1 MAAALACAHAR
12 GAMQAKRSYYGV
24 LAAAAATAFSVQAN
38 VATAEASVVSDS
50 DQTSDD
56 AAITARVRNAL
67 AADHQLLAR
76 GIEVSVR
83 RGVVRLV
90 GFVKSEQDLRL
101 AELDAK
107 SVPGVS
113 KVDNEIA
120 LKTAPA
126 PRSH

>member
-1 MAAALACAHAR
+1 MAAALACAHPE

-50 DQTSDD
+50 DQTSD

-101 AELDAK
+101 ADLDAK

-113 KVDNEIA
+113 KVDNEIV
-120 LKTAPA
+120 LKTAPE
-126 PRSH
+126 SH